1 MLIDELIKYIDKRDE
16 LVEDYFNGDLTNC
29 FKSQDT
35 KDLYEKFVRPIDWK
49 IIRIA
54 NRIMRRE
61 FNANTTTFI
70 RVSDVLKSQEIGELY
85 HDRKAELCEMMN
97 DDIQTDL

>member
-1 MLIDELIKYIDKRDE
+1 MLIDELIKYIDKREE
-16 LVEDYFNGDLTNC
+16 LIEDYFHGDLSDC
-29 FKSQDT
+29 FKRE
-35 KDLYEKFVRPIDWK
+35 YEKANYEKYVRPIDWK

-97 DDIQTDL
+97 DDIQADL